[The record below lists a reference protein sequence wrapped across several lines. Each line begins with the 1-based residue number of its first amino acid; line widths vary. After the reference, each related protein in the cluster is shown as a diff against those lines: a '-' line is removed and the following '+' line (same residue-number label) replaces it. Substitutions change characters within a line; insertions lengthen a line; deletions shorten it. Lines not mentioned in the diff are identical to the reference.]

1 METRCTKSIFK
12 KKRLNKTDM
21 KRNYLM
27 TGMKYPCKGDVRLLK
42 STMEHLEKT
51 MPEMLVV
58 KTYNK
63 YGAVLKVVEA
73 DD

>member
-1 METRCTKSIFK
+1 
-12 KKRLNKTDM
+12 
-21 KRNYLM
+21 M

-73 DD
+73 SGID